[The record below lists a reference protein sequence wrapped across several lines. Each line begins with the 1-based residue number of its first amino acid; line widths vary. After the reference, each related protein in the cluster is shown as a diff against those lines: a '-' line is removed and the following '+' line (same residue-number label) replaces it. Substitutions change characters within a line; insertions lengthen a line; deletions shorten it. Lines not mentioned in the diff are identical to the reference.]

1 MAAAAGSTCPAG
13 GGSLA
18 AVGSPAGD
26 NPAVVDT
33 LLGLDSR
40 VVVVGRSSLV
50 LVVGRGGRL

>member
-1 MAAAAGSTCPAG
+1 MGD
-13 GGSLA
+13 
-18 AVGSPAGD
+18 SPAGD

-50 LVVGRGGRL
+50 LVVGRGRRL

>member
-1 MAAAAGSTCPAG
+1 MAAAAGSTCPAAG
-13 GGSLA
+13 DSLA
-18 AVGSPAGD
+18 VGDSPAGD

-50 LVVGRGGRL
+50 LVVGRGRRL

>member
-1 MAAAAGSTCPAG
+1 VAAAAGSTCPAA

-33 LLGLDSR
+33 LFGLDSR

-50 LVVGRGGRL
+50 LVVGRGRRL